1 MESFTPI
8 SGLVGGIL
16 IGCAAALLLWLNGQ
30 IAGVSGVIG
39 GLVRPRGEDA
49 AWRALFA
56 TGLVVGVLIYRLAGG
71 PVQAIDITGSVPVLV
86 AGGLLVGFGTQMGNG
101 CTSGH
106 GVCGIARFSI
116 RSITATVT
124 FIAAAVAT
132 VFIVR
137 HVAGT

>member
-1 MESFTPI
+1 MENFTPV

-16 IGCAAALLLWLNGQ
+16 IGCAAVLLLWLNGR
-30 IAGVSGVIG
+30 IAGVSSVIG

-49 AWRALFA
+49 LWRALFA
-56 TGLVVGVLIYRLAGG
+56 AGLVVGVLIYRWAGG
-71 PVQAIDITGSVPVLV
+71 PLQAIDITGSVPVLV
-86 AGGLLVGFGTQMGNG
+86 AGGLLVGFGTQMGGG

-116 RSITATVT
+116 RSITATIT

-137 HVAGT
+137 HAAGA